1 MPNTNPPPNGELPAD
16 LLSRVH
22 VAAPCPASW
31 DAMPGGERVRS
42 CEKCAHKVYNLSA
55 MTSEEA
61 AQLVARAEG
70 KDAERVCVRFYRRS
84 DGGVMTQDCPVGV
97 RTLRQKAARRASVAF
112 AAVGVVFGMNLHN
125 KPRAEQPRLVRAVL
139 NAIDPPLASSNPHSY
154 LPAGKS
160 LLDEGLNSSNMQVWP
175 VMGRVALPM
184 APHNAPHSS
193 FENGP
198 EPAPPTPDK
207 SFLNG
212 AANGD
217 LTQPNPN
224 ARPDPFAPHII
235 TTGQLRVRAKTEE
248 TIKKEYPNP

>member
-1 MPNTNPPPNGELPAD
+1 MPNTNPPQNGELPAD

-70 KDAERVCVRFYRRS
+70 KNAERVCVRFYRRS
-84 DGGVMTQDCPVGV
+84 DGTMMTSDCPVGV

-112 AAVGVVFGMNLHN
+112 AAVGVVFGMNLHG
-125 KPRAEQPRLVRAVL
+125 KPREEQPRLVRAVL
-139 NAIDPPLASSNPHSY
+139 NAIDPPAPN
-154 LPAGKS
+154 LPPPPAFPNQAPPP
-160 LLDEGLNSSNMQVWP
+160 L
-175 VMGRVALPM
+175 MGMVALPM

-207 SFLNG
+207 AFLNG
-212 AANGD
+212 ANGND
-217 LTQPNPN
+217 EKLRPPVKP
-224 ARPDPFAPHII
+224 RPDPFAPHTI

-248 TIKKEYPNP
+248 TVKKEHPNP